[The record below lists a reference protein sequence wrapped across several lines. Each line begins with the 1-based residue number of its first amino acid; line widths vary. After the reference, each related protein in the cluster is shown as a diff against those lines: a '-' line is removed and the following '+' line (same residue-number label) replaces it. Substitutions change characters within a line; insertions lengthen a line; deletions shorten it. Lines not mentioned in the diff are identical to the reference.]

1 MEPTPLGVQ
10 VSEPLRTLEEQASSE
25 AVEEVQT
32 LEAFL
37 RTHQAY
43 LWERRHHLAVK
54 EVHQLEGELEEG
66 REEPQMQSVSK
77 LRGQEGGS
85 PLTPSPDLKAKH
97 SLVREEVKLVLL
109 YKGVFRLKLNSRCMV
124 KLKAIGNLK
133 VKDAKLLI
141 RLSSLNTSNHRNR
154 LKELVAA
161 KQEMSPGP

>member
-25 AVEEVQT
+25 AAEEVQT

-43 LWERRHHLAVK
+43 LWQRRLLLAVK
-54 EVHQLEGELEEG
+54 EVRQLERELEEG
-66 REEPQMQSVSK
+66 REEPLMQSLSK
-77 LRGQEGGS
+77 LRGQLEVS
-85 PLTPSPDLKAKH
+85 HLTPSPDPKAMH
-97 SLVREEVKLVLL
+97 SQVKEEVKLVLL
-109 YKGVFRLKLNSRCMV
+109 SKGVFRLKLNSRCMG

-141 RLSSLNTSNHRNR
+141 RLSSSTTFNHRDR
-154 LKELVAA
+154 VKDLVAA
-161 KQEMSPGP
+161 KQEMSLGP